1 MNATTVPVTITE
13 EAARRVARLGAKH
26 HLETMLDWTRDNVPN
41 LKGIVVVPGI
51 SHFEIHA
58 NQVFI
63 DAHCT
68 WDEEQIR
75 GVPVECDWADWK
87 VQAIPLHV
95 CRNFIMS
102 CTSQPVPTPSP
113 GTTLLQ

>member
-1 MNATTVPVTITE
+1 MHDTTIPVSITE
-13 EAARRVARLGAKH
+13 EAARRVALHGARD
-26 HLETMLDWTRDNVPN
+26 HLETMIEWTRNNVPN
-41 LKGIVVVPGI
+41 LRAIVVQPGAI
-51 SHFEIHA
+51 RLGILA
-58 NQVFI
+58 NLVVI
-63 DAHCT
+63 KAHCT
-68 WDEEQIR
+68 WNEEQIR

-87 VQAIPLHV
+87 VRTIPLHV